1 MRVKCSLVIIYS
13 IETVR
18 LEPVSP
24 TIRTFNDSQY
34 VRIGCD
40 MAGYIR
46 PDNDLFWIINGQPV
60 LYMTNN
66 SSKYSIS
73 YSDGDHVAQFGGNST
88 VPSRVSWLT
97 VFDVELS
104 DANNQYVCAI
114 NNTEHRAN
122 VTLEV
127 HKASSKF
134 SHYLIVGTSKPNK
147 ASY

>member
-1 MRVKCSLVIIYS
+1 
-13 IETVR
+13 
-18 LEPVSP
+18 
-24 TIRTFNDSQY
+24 
-34 VRIGCD
+34 

-60 LYMTNN
+60 LYMSNN

-73 YSDGDHVAQFGGNST
+73 YSDGNHVAQFGGNST

-97 VFDVELS
+97 VFDVELD

-127 HKASSKF
+127 QEASSKF
-134 SHYLIVGTSKPNK
+134 SHYLILVLASLTKPAIESVYNIISHCWYYIVSAPSLTK
-147 ASY
+147 PMANY